1 MNKTANRP
9 TMPWSASPALAR
21 TVEESRLDPRANP
34 ESGTTELD
42 ESFLELTTYQGRE
55 FQNYSLEN
63 SIYFG
68 PVDDVIGVDI
78 SPHMKPDDTPENLW
92 LQCNQVD
99 DLNRTFTFPP
109 NHFDLVHSRLIASGL
124 HRQRWPRYIR
134 DIKRTL
140 RPGGWVQMAEMYFN
154 VQSDNGTITNDH
166 ALRQWSSR
174 YARSIEDVKD
184 PRVAM
189 NLGNLLTSAGFVNV
203 ETKLINIPL
212 AAWSNDPRMR
222 EIGSLNRLNVYRLF
236 GSLAL
241 YPLMKRLH
249 MSREEF
255 EVLVAQAR
263 IEVDNLSLK
272 AYFPLYV
279 SIGQKP

>member
-1 MNKTANRP
+1 MQKAVETRIFP
-9 TMPWSASPALAR
+9 MVKSLGVSPKFNAGQG
-21 TVEESRLDPRANP
+21 NP

-222 EIGSLNRLNVYRLF
+222 EIGSLNRPNVYRLF